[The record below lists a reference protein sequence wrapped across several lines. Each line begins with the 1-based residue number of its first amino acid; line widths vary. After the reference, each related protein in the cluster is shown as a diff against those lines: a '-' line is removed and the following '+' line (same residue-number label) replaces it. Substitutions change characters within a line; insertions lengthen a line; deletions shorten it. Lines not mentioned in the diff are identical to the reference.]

1 MENLQKIL
9 LLFIAAFL
17 AIVNISCEKKFDD
30 SKDIKEKIIKLDKA
44 GWEAWKNKNGEWF
57 DQNTTSN
64 FVSISADGISN
75 KKDVITATISNC
87 NVNSYELENIKFIM
101 ISEKSALLT
110 YKVFQ
115 DGTCNGAKL
124 NSKIQVAANY
134 IFQNEKWLEAFYM
147 ESKIE

>member
-1 MENLQKIL
+1 MKNHNNIL
-9 LLFIAAFL
+9 ILCTATCIS
-17 AIVNISCEKKFDD
+17 IMNISCEKKIDD
-30 SKDIKEKIIKLDKA
+30 TKDLQDKITQLDKA

-57 DQNTTSN
+57 EQNTTSN
-64 FVSISADGISN
+64 FVSISADGVSN

-87 NVNSYELENIKFIM
+87 NVNSYELENIEFIRV
-101 ISEKSALLT
+101 SEKSVLLT
-110 YKVFQ
+110 YKVTQ

-134 IFQNEKWLEAFYM
+134 IFQDDLWLEAFYM